1 MKLVVDA
8 NILFSALIKKGK
20 TSELLLDLSLELFT
34 PEYVLI
40 EFENHRQEILDKTK
54 RTHEEFN
61 EIFEILK
68 EIIKIIP
75 KEDFQEN
82 LDIANKISPDP
93 DDTMYFALAM
103 KIVRFGAT
111 IKKLKNK
118 NMLKLFQLKNS

>member
-75 KEDFQEN
+75 KEDFKEFGIN
-82 LDIANKISPDP
+82 YKNIINDISLIE
-93 DDTMYFALAM
+93 
-103 KIVRFGAT
+103 
-111 IKKLKNK
+111 
-118 NMLKLFQLKNS
+118 